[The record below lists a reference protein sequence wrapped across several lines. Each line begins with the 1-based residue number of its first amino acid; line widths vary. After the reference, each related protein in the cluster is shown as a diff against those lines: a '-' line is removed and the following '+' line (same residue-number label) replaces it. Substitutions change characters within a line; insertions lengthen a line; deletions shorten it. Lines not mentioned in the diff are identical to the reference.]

1 MRTLLEQQYAAL
13 ADWLDEVP
21 VSAHLVEP
29 VGLGDW
35 TVRELVAHLGL
46 GIGLSRYV
54 AAAEPGAVPLS
65 LGEYVRAY
73 PPASDQIAEMTRE
86 ISARFGDDLVG
97 GFRRTAAE
105 AFEAIDAIPGEVFQA
120 RRGPIARD
128 DYLLTR
134 LLELVVHG
142 DDLQRALGRTDAP
155 LLPAAVTAVS
165 DALAAAYVERAGS
178 ARPARPAWSG
188 SVEPPAGCR
197 PTTRTCRCS
206 DPYAAVMPTIH
217 FTVTTTSTPE
227 QFVAGLTDFGPG
239 RQEMFANSADS
250 ALQVHDQG
258 PGHADVTEGS
268 VGIWERLAYDWS
280 DPDRIV
286 LTTTDSNVFGGRSGH
301 TYTLTRRHGRDH
313 GGGRRRGS

>member
-1 MRTLLEQQYAAL
+1 LLEQQYTAL
-13 ADWLDEVP
+13 VGWLDEVP
-21 VSAHLVEP
+21 VTEHLTVP

-54 AAAEPGAVPLS
+54 TSAEPGAVPLS

-73 PPASDQIAEMTRE
+73 PPASAQIAEMTRE
-86 ISARFGDDLVG
+86 LSARFGDDLVG

-155 LLPAAVTAVS
+155 LLSAAVTAVS
-165 DALAAAYVERAGS
+165 DALAAAYVER
-178 ARPARPAWSG
+178 SG
-188 SVEPPAGCR
+188 TPPG
-197 PTTRTCRCS
+197 
-206 DPYAAVMPTIH
+206 D
-217 FTVTTTSTPE
+217 
-227 QFVAGLTDFGPG
+227 AGLEWIRRAAG
-239 RQEMFANSADS
+239 RVAD
-250 ALQVHDQG
+250 D
-258 PGHADVTEGS
+258 
-268 VGIWERLAYDWS
+268 
-280 DPDRIV
+280 DPN
-286 LTTTDSNVFGGRSGH
+286 LP
-301 TYTLTRRHGRDH
+301 LL
-313 GGGRRRGS
+313 

>member
-1 MRTLLEQQYAAL
+1 MVGLDGPPHVGQCLRVRTLLEQQYGAL

-21 VSAHLVEP
+21 INDHLTVS

-73 PPASDQIAEMTRE
+73 PPASEQIAEMTRE
-86 ISARFGDDLVG
+86 VSARFGDDLVG

-105 AFEAIDAIPGEVFQA
+105 AFEALDALPGEVLQA

-155 LLPAAVTAVS
+155 LLPAAVDAVAA
-165 DALAAAYVERAGS
+165 ALATAYEERTGAAPADADGLPWIRRAAG
-178 ARPARPAWSG
+178 R
-188 SVEPPAGCR
+188 VPAG
-197 PTTRTCRCS
+197 
-206 DPYAAVMPTIH
+206 DPQLP
-217 FTVTTTSTPE
+217 
-227 QFVAGLTDFGPG
+227 L
-239 RQEMFANSADS
+239 
-250 ALQVHDQG
+250 L
-258 PGHADVTEGS
+258 
-268 VGIWERLAYDWS
+268 
-280 DPDRIV
+280 
-286 LTTTDSNVFGGRSGH
+286 
-301 TYTLTRRHGRDH
+301 
-313 GGGRRRGS
+313 

>member
-1 MRTLLEQQYAAL
+1 MRALLEEQYVAL

-21 VSAHLVEP
+21 VSAHLDEP

-73 PPASDQIAEMTRE
+73 PPAADQIAEMTRE
-86 ISARFGDDLVG
+86 IMASFGDDLVG

-165 DALAAAYVERAGS
+165 DALATAYVERTGT
-178 ARPARPAWSG
+178 PASG
-188 SVEPPAGCR
+188 
-197 PTTRTCRCS
+197 
-206 DPYAAVMPTIH
+206 
-217 FTVTTTSTPE
+217 
-227 QFVAGLTDFGPG
+227 AGLEWIRRAAGRVPTD
-239 RQEMFANSADS
+239 
-250 ALQVHDQG
+250 
-258 PGHADVTEGS
+258 
-268 VGIWERLAYDWS
+268 
-280 DPDRIV
+280 DPH
-286 LTTTDSNVFGGRSGH
+286 LP
-301 TYTLTRRHGRDH
+301 LL
-313 GGGRRRGS
+313 

>member
-1 MRTLLEQQYAAL
+1 MRTLLEEQYAAL

-65 LGEYVRAY
+65 LGDYVRAY
-73 PPASDQIAEMTRE
+73 PPASEQIAEMTRE

-105 AFEAIDAIPGEVFQA
+105 AFAAIDAIPGEVFQA

-155 LLPAAVTAVS
+155 LLPAAVAAVS
-165 DALAAAYVERAGS
+165 DALAAAYVERTGA
-178 ARPARPAWSG
+178 PASG
-188 SVEPPAGCR
+188 
-197 PTTRTCRCS
+197 
-206 DPYAAVMPTIH
+206 
-217 FTVTTTSTPE
+217 
-227 QFVAGLTDFGPG
+227 AGLEWIRRAAGRVPTD
-239 RQEMFANSADS
+239 
-250 ALQVHDQG
+250 
-258 PGHADVTEGS
+258 
-268 VGIWERLAYDWS
+268 
-280 DPDRIV
+280 DPH
-286 LTTTDSNVFGGRSGH
+286 LP
-301 TYTLTRRHGRDH
+301 LL
-313 GGGRRRGS
+313 

>member
-1 MRTLLEQQYAAL
+1 MRTLLEQQYAVL
-13 ADWLDEVP
+13 ADWLDQVP
-21 VSAHLVEP
+21 VTEHLTEP

-73 PPASDQIAEMTRE
+73 PPASEQIAQMTRE

-105 AFEAIDAIPGEVFQA
+105 AFAALDAIPREVFQA
-120 RRGPIARD
+120 RRGPISRD

-155 LLPAAVTAVS
+155 LLPPAVAAVS
-165 DALAAAYVERAGS
+165 DALATAYVERAGT
-178 ARPARPAWSG
+178 APSG
-188 SVEPPAGCR
+188 
-197 PTTRTCRCS
+197 
-206 DPYAAVMPTIH
+206 
-217 FTVTTTSTPE
+217 
-227 QFVAGLTDFGPG
+227 AGLEWIRRAAG
-239 RQEMFANSADS
+239 RVPDE
-250 ALQVHDQG
+250 
-258 PGHADVTEGS
+258 
-268 VGIWERLAYDWS
+268 
-280 DPDRIV
+280 DPN
-286 LTTTDSNVFGGRSGH
+286 LP
-301 TYTLTRRHGRDH
+301 LL
-313 GGGRRRGS
+313 

>member
-1 MRTLLEQQYAAL
+1 MSAY
-13 ADWLDEVP
+13 LD
-21 VSAHLVEP
+21 EP

-35 TVRELVAHLGL
+35 TVRELAAHLGL

-73 PPASDQIAEMTRE
+73 PPASEQIAQMTRE

-105 AFEAIDAIPGEVFQA
+105 AFGALDAIPGEVFQA
-120 RRGPIARD
+120 RRGPISRD

-165 DALAAAYVERAGS
+165 DALAAAYIERTGTRA
-178 ARPARPAWSG
+178 SG
-188 SVEPPAGCR
+188 
-197 PTTRTCRCS
+197 
-206 DPYAAVMPTIH
+206 
-217 FTVTTTSTPE
+217 
-227 QFVAGLTDFGPG
+227 AGLEWIRRAAGRVPTD
-239 RQEMFANSADS
+239 
-250 ALQVHDQG
+250 
-258 PGHADVTEGS
+258 
-268 VGIWERLAYDWS
+268 
-280 DPDRIV
+280 DPH
-286 LTTTDSNVFGGRSGH
+286 LP
-301 TYTLTRRHGRDH
+301 LL
-313 GGGRRRGS
+313 

>member
-1 MRTLLEQQYAAL
+1 VRTLLEQQYAAL

-29 VGLGDW
+29 VGLGEW

-65 LGEYVRAY
+65 LGEYVSAY
-73 PPASDQIAEMTRE
+73 PPASEQIAELTRE

-105 AFEAIDAIPGEVFQA
+105 AFEAIDAIPGEVFRA

-155 LLPAAVTAVS
+155 LLPAAVTAV
-165 DALAAAYVERAGS
+165 A
-178 ARPARPAWSG
+178 
-188 SVEPPAGCR
+188 
-197 PTTRTCRCS
+197 
-206 DPYAAVMPTIH
+206 
-217 FTVTTTSTPE
+217 
-227 QFVAGLTDFGPG
+227 AGLASAYEERTGAAPTDAEGLPWIRRAAG
-239 RQEMFANSADS
+239 RVPTDDDS
-250 ALQVHDQG
+250 HL
-258 PGHADVTEGS
+258 P
-268 VGIWERLAYDWS
+268 L
-280 DPDRIV
+280 
-286 LTTTDSNVFGGRSGH
+286 L
-301 TYTLTRRHGRDH
+301 
-313 GGGRRRGS
+313 